1 MRRARG
7 TLGTVLAF
15 MAGAVCASPRF
26 PAPPGC
32 QIGRLGESMTFNGV
46 PMEIRQIDCDGA
58 LEEVLDY
65 YRDRWPRGTEK
76 EPGYVVNTDMEPW
89 TILTRAEEKWLLT
102 VQVAPD
108 GQRSTGYLS
117 LTRLVEPEDLPEL
130 GKGFPVPRDSRVVN
144 DVESRDP
151 GKKGRTLMISN
162 DLGLNSNVLFYRN
175 WYKDR
180 GWTVL
185 MDKPLGEHMHTFS
198 FKNGGEGVNL
208 VVVEG
213 GDKTAVTAQL
223 VEEGWW

>member
-1 MRRARG
+1 MRRADGALAVALALLAG
-7 TLGTVLAF
+7 TA
-15 MAGAVCASPRF
+15 AAAPRF

-32 QIGRLGESMTFNGV
+32 SVGRVGDTMKFNGV
-46 PMEIRQIDCDGA
+46 PMEVRQIDCDGG
-58 LEEVLDY
+58 LEAILDF
-65 YRDRWPRGTEK
+65 YRDRWPKGTEK

-89 TILTRAEEKWLLT
+89 TLLTRAEDKWLMT
-102 VQVAPD
+102 VQVTAN

-117 LTRLVEPEDLPEL
+117 LTRLIEPEDLPEL
-130 GKGFPVPRDSRVVN
+130 GKGFPMPHDSRVVN
-144 DVESRDP
+144 DVETTDP

-162 DLGLNSNVLFYRN
+162 DLGLDSNVIFYRN

-180 GWTVL
+180 GWTVM
-185 MDKPLGEHMHTFS
+185 MDKALGEHMHTFS